1 MQFTVENLGKVSKA
15 DIDLKPL
22 TIFIGK
28 NGSGKTYVA
37 SALWAYVT
45 YIKSI
50 ANDVE
55 SFIPKDIFN
64 KYHDKIAETI
74 SKIEFRSSDTDWLKI
89 DNQDLAEITD
99 YVLKKIQTSSILKDC
114 FIHNFFENS
123 LLNFSLSKLPNLEY
137 CFSVETSRH
146 SYGTSIENDDEEEE
160 VTKTLYFYLQNAD
173 NDIFLYE
180 DSWDFDNVFDGEE
193 YIGFDDINHINQI
206 LFYQIIE
213 QIIFGSF
220 HNNLNQLVY
229 IPAARTGLMFG
240 LHNFANTSLEQQNH
254 FGVKKNIENQYDLT
268 APLNDF
274 ISKLYKETISPYR
287 PFGVHRISENKLSD
301 NLIDGKITVNRQDK
315 RFKYVPKSLNQE
327 LPLSASSSLVTETAV
342 LSIFNSSIRKGSF
355 VIFEEPEAHLHLSA
369 QREMA
374 KLIVKMI
381 NQGCHMLITTHS
393 DTFLQQLNNLIMLN
407 KLSENNPDILQE
419 FNIEQDETIAGEKVA
434 VYDFQYQDDDKTIAQ
449 PLELGDYGFIAP
461 SVNDEINNLIRQ
473 TDTII
478 DMIDDLKSNGE

>member
-37 SALWAYVT
+37 SALWAYVS

-50 ANDVE
+50 ENNVSE
-55 SFIPKDIFN
+55 FIPTDIFE
-64 KYHDKIAETI
+64 KYNR
-74 SKIEFRSSDTDWLKI
+74 KIEKTVSQIEFLPNNTDWFKI
-89 DNQDLAEITD
+89 EKEDLERITD
-99 YVLKKIQTSSILKDC
+99 YLFKKIQTDSILNDC
-114 FIHNFFENS
+114 FNHTFLKQSS
-123 LLNFSLSKLPNLEY
+123 LNISLPKLPNLEY
-137 CFSVETSRH
+137 YFFIETSQLSH
-146 SYGTSIENDDEEEE
+146 KHPIEID
-160 VTKTLYFYLQNAD
+160 KTLHFYLKNSD
-173 NDIFLYE
+173 ENTFLYKNIWEFFGRHHTETYIFFE
-180 DSWDFDNVFDGEE
+180 DID
-193 YIGFDDINHINQI
+193 YINKN

-213 QIIFGSF
+213 QIIFGNF
-220 HNNLNQLVY
+220 FNNLSQIIY

-240 LHNFANTSLEQQNH
+240 LHNFANTSLERQNN
-254 FGVKKNIENQYDLT
+254 FGVKKHLKNQYDLT

-274 ISKLYKETISPYR
+274 ISKIYGEVISPT
-287 PFGVHRISENKLSD
+287 HLDNDNLLSD
-301 NLIDGKITVNRQDK
+301 NLIEGKIIVNRQDK
-315 RFKYVPKSLNQE
+315 RFKYIPKSLNQE

-342 LSIFNSSIRKGSF
+342 LSIFNNSIRKGSF

-419 FNIEQDETIAGEKVA
+419 FNIEPDETIAGEKVA

-449 PLELGDYGFIAP
+449 PLELGDYGFIVP
-461 SVNDEINNLIRQ
+461 SINEEIIALSRETSRIA
-473 TDTII
+473 
-478 DMIDDLKSNGE
+478 DMIGGE

>member
-1 MQFTVENLGKVSKA
+1 MQFTVENLGKVGKA

-37 SALWAYVT
+37 SVLWAYVS

-50 ANDVE
+50 QNNVVD
-55 SFIPKDIFN
+55 FIPKDIWDKYIGKINSIFEYLPN
-64 KYHDKIAETI
+64 NDISSLKYHLTIQQDEIEKIYKFAEQKIDKVSLFENCFNHKNFNSSIFSIE
-74 SKIEFRSSDTDWLKI
+74 KIEFHDISIDFGAEILTHSISEEDEFGREYERDVDIDVLTLKI
-89 DNQDLAEITD
+89 TENNGIFFNGGIAEMDFLDQSLDITMIIF
-99 YVLKKIQTSSILKDC
+99 YRII
-114 FIHNFFENS
+114 
-123 LLNFSLSKLPNLEY
+123 EY
-137 CFSVETSRH
+137 LFLW
-146 SYGTSIENDDEEEE
+146 
-160 VTKTLYFYLQNAD
+160 KNAT
-173 NDIFLYE
+173 IFLP
-180 DSWDFDNVFDGEE
+180 
-193 YIGFDDINHINQI
+193 I
-206 LFYQIIE
+206 
-213 QIIFGSF
+213 
-220 HNNLNQLVY
+220 VY

-254 FGVKKNIENQYDLT
+254 FGVKKSVKNQYDLT

-274 ISKLYKETISPYR
+274 ISKLYREIVSPFSLFYHSDSKEPSSY
-287 PFGVHRISENKLSD
+287 

-315 RFKYVPKSLNQE
+315 RFKYIPKSLNQE

-342 LSIFNSSIRKGSF
+342 LSIFDNSIRKGSF

-381 NQGCHMLITTHS
+381 NQGCYMLITTHS

-419 FNIEQDETIAGEKVA
+419 FNIEPDETIAGEKVA
-434 VYDFQYQDDDKTIAQ
+434 VYDFQYQDDDKTIAK

-461 SVNDEINNLIRQ
+461 SVNDEINNLISQ

>member
-15 DIDLKPL
+15 DINLKPL

-37 SALWAYVT
+37 SALWAYVS

-55 SFIPKDIFN
+55 SFIPKDIWDKYIEKIKSIFEDLPNNKISSLKYNFEIQQDEIKKIYKFAEQKIDKVLLFENCFKHNNFN
-64 KYHDKIAETI
+64 SSKFNVKEIEFNSISIDFFSETI
-74 SKIEFRSSDTDWLKI
+74 T
-89 DNQDLAEITD
+89 
-99 YVLKKIQTSSILKDC
+99 
-114 FIHNFFENS
+114 
-123 LLNFSLSKLPNLEY
+123 
-137 CFSVETSRH
+137 
-146 SYGTSIENDDEEEE
+146 TSIGEEDDFSREYDKDIDIDVLTFSMTEN
-160 VTKTLYFYLQNAD
+160 N
-173 NDIFLYE
+173 
-180 DSWDFDNVFDGEE
+180 NVFLHSGITEMDFLG
-193 YIGFDDINHINQI
+193 ITMII
-206 LFYQIIE
+206 FYRIIE
-213 QIIFGSF
+213 YLFLWKNPTNFLPII
-220 HNNLNQLVY
+220 H

-254 FGVKKNIENQYDLT
+254 FGVKKHIENQKDLT

-274 ISKLYKETISPYR
+274 ISKLYREIVSPFNLFYHNDKRETS
-287 PFGVHRISENKLSD
+287 SN
-301 NLIDGKITVNRQDK
+301 NLIDGKIIVNRQDK
-315 RFKYVPKSLNQE
+315 RFKYIPKSLNQE

-342 LSIFNSSIRKGSF
+342 LSIFNSSIREGSF

-434 VYDFQYQDDDKTIAQ
+434 VYDFQYQNDDKTVAKL
-449 PLELGDYGFIAP
+449 LELGDYGFI
-461 SVNDEINNLIRQ
+461 SDTVNDEINNLIRQ